1 MVVVD
6 SSFALVLGLVVVL
19 LGAVVVV
26 EVELAAVVVV
36 IFVSVLNVDSVGD
49 CFLAAGLGVSL
60 EGHKDTTH
68 TTAITTKTAKNMM
81 LNFLLSIEKRPM
93 LVDRR
98 EPLVS

>member
-6 SSFALVLGLVVVL
+6 SSLALVLGLVVVI

-26 EVELAAVVVV
+26 EVELAELVVV

-49 CFLAAGLGVSL
+49 CFLATGLEVSL

-68 TTAITTKTAKNMM
+68 TAAITARVVKKMM
-81 LNFLLSIEKRPM
+81 LNFLLSTEKRPM
-93 LVDRR
+93 LVNRR
-98 EPLVS
+98 RLSSS